1 MRRITQTASFRREY
15 KLQQRRGKQ
24 MSKLDLV
31 VMHLMR
37 NGALEPSYK
46 PHKLGGK
53 WSGHLECHVESD
65 WLLIYKVD
73 DTEVSLASTGTHHD
87 LFGK

>member
-15 KLQQRRGKQ
+15 KLQRRRGKQ

-31 VMHLMR
+31 VAHLVR
-37 NGALEPSYK
+37 DGALELSYK
-46 PHKLGGK
+46 PHKLGGE
-53 WSGHLECHVESD
+53 WSGHLECHIESD

-73 DTEVSLASTGTHHD
+73 NTKVSLARTGTHHD